1 LKWVEI
7 QVKTS
12 KEAVDAVS
20 NILYDFGADGVVIED
35 NSIDF
40 DDSDWDY
47 LDEKM
52 VNEMQS
58 AKYATVKCYFKQG
71 PSLMDKINLIKE
83 RVDRLS
89 DYNLDKGPGVIDTVE
104 VDDSTWYNWKKYYK
118 PIKIGP
124 NIVVKPEWE
133 DYQAKEGEKIVEL
146 NPGMAFGTGIHET
159 THMCIVKLQKYLR
172 PGADVID
179 VGCGSG
185 ILAITS
191 AKLGAGH
198 VLALDKDV
206 MAVKVAK
213 VNIELNNAAD
223 IVELRENNLLEGIKA
238 SADIIVA
245 NIVAD
250 AIISLFKD
258 VEDNLRPGGIFI
270 TGGIIKER
278 LDDVMD
284 NAAKSKLTFKEKE
297 KMGEWVTLVFSK

>member
-1 LKWVEI
+1 
-7 QVKTS
+7 
-12 KEAVDAVS
+12 
-20 NILYDFGADGVVIED
+20 
-35 NSIDF
+35 
-40 DDSDWDY
+40 
-47 LDEKM
+47 M
-52 VNEMQS
+52 
-58 AKYATVKCYFKQG
+58 
-71 PSLMDKINLIKE
+71 
-83 RVDRLS
+83 
-89 DYNLDKGPGVIDTVE
+89 
-104 VDDSTWYNWKKYYK
+104 
-118 PIKIGP
+118 
-124 NIVVKPEWE
+124 
-133 DYQAKEGEKIVEL
+133 
-146 NPGMAFGTGIHET
+146 
-159 THMCIVKLQKYLR
+159 
-172 PGADVID
+172 
-179 VGCGSG
+179 
-185 ILAITS
+185 AITS